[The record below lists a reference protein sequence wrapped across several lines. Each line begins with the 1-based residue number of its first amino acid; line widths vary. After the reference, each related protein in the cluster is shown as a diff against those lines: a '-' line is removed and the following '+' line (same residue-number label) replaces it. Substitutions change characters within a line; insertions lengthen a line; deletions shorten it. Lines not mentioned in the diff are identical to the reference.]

1 MEVNILCNG
10 GKGVANDIMG
20 SKGFIAMSKTY
31 VVNTHRV
38 NGMCAHTSKDACS
51 EGWSSPSCVWSV
63 VEKIGEDNWKVR
75 KTSQIIS

>member
-51 EGWSSPSCVWSV
+51 EG
-63 VEKIGEDNWKVR
+63 
-75 KTSQIIS
+75 